1 MGRRRKIV
9 NNSDI
14 PLHKIETIARELFP
28 NILASYESEE
38 GQREFADW
46 KLQQEAEEK
55 QSRKKIEELTA

>member
-1 MGRRRKIV
+1 MGRRRKLI

-14 PLHKIETIARELFP
+14 PQHKIESIARELFP

-38 GQREFADW
+38 GQREFAEW

-55 QSRKKIEELTA
+55 RSREKVEGLTA